1 MNLLFVLLTAVLLA
15 ISGLPPALAAEVDLQ
30 LVLAVDVS
38 RSIDDQEFALQ
49 REGYAQAFTHP
60 SVIQAIQANVHRKIA
75 VTFVEWA
82 GSDFQRVIV
91 PWTVV
96 SDPESGALFAEAI
109 NREPRAFW
117 GWTSI
122 SGAIDF
128 SMRLFPASG
137 HDSQRRV
144 IDVSADGV
152 NNSGRAANDARDE
165 AVAAGVTING
175 LVIMN
180 DRPTP
185 GFFQIP
191 QPPLDE
197 FFRANVIG
205 GPGAFVIAIDDFS
218 SFAYAIVNKLIKEI
232 AGEVPPTNLAAGHP

>member
-1 MNLLFVLLTAVLLA
+1 
-15 ISGLPPALAAEVDLQ
+15 
-30 LVLAVDVS
+30 
-38 RSIDDQEFALQ
+38 
-49 REGYAQAFTHP
+49 
-60 SVIQAIQANVHRKIA
+60 VIQAIQSSPNRRIA

-82 GSDFQRVIV
+82 GSDFQRVVV
-91 PWTVV
+91 PWTVI
-96 SDPESGALFAEAI
+96 SDPESGALFSEAVS
-109 NREPRAFW
+109 REARSFW

-128 SMRLFPASG
+128 SMRQFAASP
-137 HDSQRRV
+137 HSSPRRV
-144 IDVSADGV
+144 IDVSGDGV
-152 NNSGRAANDARDE
+152 NNSGRTSSEARDE

-185 GFFQIP
+185 GFFQVP

-197 FFRANVIG
+197 FYRNHVIG

-218 SFAYAIVNKLIKEI
+218 TFAFAIVNKLVREI
-232 AGEVPPTNLAAGHP
+232 AGEPAPTNLAAGRR